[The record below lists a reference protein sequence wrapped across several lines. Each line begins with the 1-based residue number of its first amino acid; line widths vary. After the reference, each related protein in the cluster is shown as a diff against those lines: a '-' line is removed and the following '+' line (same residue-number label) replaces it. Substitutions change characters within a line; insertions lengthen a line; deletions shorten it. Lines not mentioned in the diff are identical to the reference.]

1 MPMQW
6 CVILSN
12 LNSFIKFFLGSGS
25 PKGKFIFPQKLFE
38 KFVIERGGTS
48 KLGGGVYRRPYNKQ
62 PNSRYKSSTCKIVV
76 RNFIGTF
83 TFRYV
88 LLRLHW
94 KH

>member
-25 PKGKFIFPQKLFE
+25 PKGKIIFPQKLFG

-48 KLGGGVYRRPYNKQ
+48 KLGGGVYMRPYNKQ
-62 PNSRYKSSTCKIVV
+62 PNSLIKSSTCAITIW
-76 RNFIGTF
+76 NFIGTF
-83 TFRYV
+83 TIRYV
-88 LLRLHW
+88 LLRLPC